1 MNHFQAKAGSLESSD
16 LLVVINQGKGVNVE
30 INSIVQNQFGLQI
43 RDLVMSIIEEYQLE
57 DVDVLIQDRG
67 ALDYAIKARMET
79 AIKRY
84 RREV

>member
-1 MNHFQAKAGSLESSD
+1 MNQKQAKAGSFESSD
-16 LLVVINQGKGVNVE
+16 LLVIISDGDGINVE

-43 RDLVMSIIEEYQLE
+43 RNLVMAIIDEYQLE
-57 DVDVLIQDRG
+57 NVNVLIQDRG

>member
-1 MNHFQAKAGSLESSD
+1 MNHRQAKAGSLESSD
-16 LLVVINQGKGVNVE
+16 LLVVISQSKGVNVE

-43 RDLVMSIIEEYQLE
+43 RNLVMSIIEEYRLE